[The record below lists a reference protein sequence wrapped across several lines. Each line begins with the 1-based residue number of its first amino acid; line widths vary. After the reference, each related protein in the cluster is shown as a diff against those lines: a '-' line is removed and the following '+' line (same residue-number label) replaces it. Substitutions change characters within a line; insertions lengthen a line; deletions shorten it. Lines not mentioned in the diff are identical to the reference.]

1 MYKLG
6 AGEVCAFEQNTKV
19 PITRRGNI
27 WEYNYV
33 CSVGAGATEIINMVV
48 HIDYDM
54 MVGSKMKIHM
64 ISVPNIDYIPLIIK
78 LEREIQ
84 APPKKIVLSRT
95 MYNDIGFN
103 KYNIEFE

>member
-27 WEYNYV
+27 WEYNYICCV
-33 CSVGAGATEIINMVV
+33 NESDMINMVV
-48 HIDYDM
+48 YIDYDM

-64 ISVPNIDYIPLIIK
+64 ISVTNIDYIPLIIK
-78 LEREIQ
+78 LEREVQ
-84 APPKKIVLSRT
+84 SPPKKVVLSRA

>member
-6 AGEVCAFEQNTKV
+6 AGEVCPFEQNTKV

-27 WEYNYV
+27 WEYSYV
-33 CSVGAGATEIINMVV
+33 CSVSETDMINMVV

-64 ISVPNIDYIPLIIK
+64 ISVTNIDYIPLIIK

-84 APPKKIVLSRT
+84 SPPKKIVLSRT